1 MSNVKKVQLT
11 CPKCKHEFQY
21 NIGVLEDRR
30 RVVQAELVNINQW
43 LTNFNQLPTNVKKQ
57 AKNVKERKDK
67 VLLLEQKKM
76 EICEI
81 NSKLRLARTEIESQE
96 FRIFKRI
103 IKEFYGEKEFKKCI
117 DEMQEREKAYN
128 IADTMGIDYYS
139 SATGKH
145 INKI

>member
-1 MSNVKKVQLT
+1 MSNIKRVQLI
-11 CPKCKHEFQY
+11 CPKCKYEFQY
-21 NIGVLEDRR
+21 NIGNLEEKR

-57 AKNVKERKDK
+57 TKNVKERKDK
-67 VLLLEQKKM
+67 VLLLEQKKT

-96 FRIFKRI
+96 FKIFKGI
-103 IKEFYGEKEFKKCI
+103 VKEFYGEKELKKCI
-117 DEMQEREKAYN
+117 DEMQEREKAYK
-128 IADTMGIDYYS
+128 IVDTMGIDYYS
-139 SATGKH
+139 SATGKY